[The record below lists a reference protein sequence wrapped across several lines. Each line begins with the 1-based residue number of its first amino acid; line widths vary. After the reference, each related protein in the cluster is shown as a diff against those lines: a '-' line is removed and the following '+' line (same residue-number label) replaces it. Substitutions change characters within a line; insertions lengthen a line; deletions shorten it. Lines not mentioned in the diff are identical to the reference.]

1 MIKMAAKEESGDDEP
16 QLSDATLCALQEFLQ
31 EQMAQGSCVSSIG
44 DGSSAGVKV
53 QEDWVCS

>member
-1 MIKMAAKEESGDDEP
+1 MAAKEESGDDEP